1 MHSSSTTR
9 PGAIWLPIFA
19 GLAASL
25 VSIGLARFAYTPL
38 IPSLIQAHWFSASDV
53 VYLGAANL
61 VGYLLGALL
70 GRPLAQRTS
79 NKTALRLMMF
89 AVTLSFF
96 ACGFPLSVSWFFGWR
111 LLSGVAGG
119 AIMVLVA
126 STVLPHVPASRRG
139 LASGAIFLGIGLGIA
154 GSGTIVPPLLSLG
167 LQQTWFGLGLLALLL
182 TAASWFAWPNEAHHE
197 AVETVEKTTTPT
209 DPRVYLLFAQYA
221 FMAAG
226 LVPAMVFLVDYV
238 ARSLGAGPHV
248 GALIWVM
255 YGLGAI
261 IGPVSYG
268 FLADQLGAKL
278 SIRWVL
284 VLQAIAVSLLSV
296 SSSFTALALLAV
308 ILGSFPPGIVPL
320 ALARVHELIPN
331 HHQQQLAWSRAT
343 VSFATFQAIA
353 GFAYSALFNVSG
365 GHHAMLFIIAAGAIV
380 VALLLEPAMRLLN
393 RSTVGAPGLAGRL
406 ACESAVS
413 VTHRVGCEAVFA
425 SKPAPTL
432 DRCAL
437 D

>member
-1 MHSSSTTR
+1 MLSTSSTPR
-9 PGAIWLPIFA
+9 SAIWLPIFA
-19 GLAASL
+19 GLCASL

-38 IPSLIQAHWFSASDV
+38 IPSLIQAHWFSTSDV

-61 VGYLLGALL
+61 VGYLIGALI
-70 GRPLAQRTS
+70 GHPLARRTS
-79 NKTALRLMMF
+79 NKTALRLMML

-111 LLSGVAGG
+111 LLSGIAGG

-126 STVLPHVPASRRG
+126 ATVLPHVPVTRRG

-167 LQQTWFGLGLLALLL
+167 LQNTWFGLGLIALVL
-182 TAASWFAWPNEAHHE
+182 TAASWFGWPSAAHP
-197 AVETVEKTTTPT
+197 ATVTPSDEEFSAPT

-238 ARSLGAGPHV
+238 ARGLGAGSHV

-255 YGLGAI
+255 YGIGAI

-268 FLADQLGAKL
+268 FLADKLGARL
-278 SIRWVL
+278 SIRLVL
-284 VLQAIAVSLLSV
+284 VVQALAVGLLSI

-320 ALARVHELIPN
+320 ALARVHELIPQ
-331 HHQQQLAWSRAT
+331 HHPQQIAWSRAT

-353 GFAYSALFNVSG
+353 GFAYSALFNASG
-365 GHHAMLFIIAAGAIV
+365 GHHRLLFIIAAGAIV
-380 VALLLEPAMRLLN
+380 VALLLEPGMRLLN
-393 RSTVGAPGLAGRL
+393 RHDRL
-406 ACESAVS
+406 QSA
-413 VTHRVGCEAVFA
+413 
-425 SKPAPTL
+425 L
-432 DRCAL
+432 N
-437 D
+437 

>member
-1 MHSSSTTR
+1 MLSTSTTPR
-9 PGAIWLPIFA
+9 SVIWLPIFA
-19 GLAASL
+19 GLCASL

-38 IPSLIQAHWFSASDV
+38 IPSLIQAQWFSAGDV

-61 VGYLLGALL
+61 VGYLIGALI
-70 GRPLAQRTS
+70 GHPLARRTS
-79 NKTALRLMMF
+79 NKRTLRLMML

-111 LLSGVAGG
+111 LLSGIAGG

-126 STVLPHVPASRRG
+126 ATVLPHVPASRRG

-167 LQQTWFGLGLLALLL
+167 LQDTWFGLGVLAMVL
-182 TAASWFAWPNEAHHE
+182 TAASWFGWPSTAHAATVTSSVNEL
-197 AVETVEKTTTPT
+197 KTPT

-238 ARSLGAGPHV
+238 ARGLGAGPHV

-268 FLADQLGAKL
+268 FLADKLGARF
-278 SIRWVL
+278 SIRLVL
-284 VLQAIAVSLLSV
+284 VVQAIAVGLLSI

-320 ALARVHELIPN
+320 ALARVHELIPQ
-331 HHQQQLAWSRAT
+331 HHQQQIAWSRAT

-353 GFAYSALFNVSG
+353 GFAYSALFNASG
-365 GHHAMLFIIAAGAIV
+365 GHHELLFIIAAGAIV
-380 VALLLEPAMRLLN
+380 VALLLEQGMRLLN
-393 RSTVGAPGLAGRL
+393 RRDRL
-406 ACESAVS
+406 Q
-413 VTHRVGCEAVFA
+413 
-425 SKPAPTL
+425 PAL
-432 DRCAL
+432 N
-437 D
+437 

>member
-1 MHSSSTTR
+1 MHNSSSH
-9 PGAIWLPIFA
+9 PPNAIWLPIFA
-19 GLAASL
+19 GLCASL

-38 IPSLIQAHWFSASDV
+38 IPSLIEAHWFSASDV

-61 VGYLLGALL
+61 VGYLIGALI
-70 GRPLAQRTS
+70 GRPLAHRTS
-79 NKTALRLMMF
+79 NKSALRLMMLI
-89 AVTLSFF
+89 VTLSFF

-126 STVLPHVPASRRG
+126 ATVLPHVPAARRG

-154 GSGTIVPPLLSLG
+154 GSGTLVPPLLSLG
-167 LQQTWFGLGLLALLL
+167 LQQAWFGLGALALVL
-182 TAASWFAWPNEAHHE
+182 TAASWFGWPSDTPVASALPSVNETRH
-197 AVETVEKTTTPT
+197 PM
-209 DPRVYLLFAQYA
+209 DPGVYLLFAQYA

-238 ARSLGAGPHV
+238 ARGLGAGPHV

-278 SIRWVL
+278 SIRL
-284 VLQAIAVSLLSV
+284 VLLVQAIAVGLLSI
-296 SSSFTALALLAV
+296 SSSFTTLAVLAV

-320 ALARVHELIPN
+320 ALARVHELIPS
-331 HHQQQLAWSRAT
+331 HQQQQVAWSRAT

-365 GHHAMLFIIAAGAIV
+365 GHHAVLFEIAAGAIV
-380 VALLLEPAMRLLN
+380 VALLLEVLTIKRSQSRFARHLLQDN
-393 RSTVGAPGLAGRL
+393 ANPRRPLPPPVGAV
-406 ACESAVS
+406 E
-413 VTHRVGCEAVFA
+413 
-425 SKPAPTL
+425 
-432 DRCAL
+432 
-437 D
+437 

>member
-1 MHSSSTTR
+1 MHSSSPPSR
-9 PGAIWLPIFA
+9 SALWLPIFA
-19 GLAASL
+19 GLSASL

-61 VGYLLGALL
+61 VGYLIGALI
-70 GRPLAQRTS
+70 GRPVAQRTS

-126 STVLPHVPASRRG
+126 ATVLPHVPASRRG

-167 LQQTWFGLGLLALLL
+167 LQQTWFGLGVLSLML
-182 TAASWFAWPNEAHHE
+182 TAASWFGWPSEAHHA
-197 AVETVEKTTTPT
+197 AVTPSINEPKTAT

-238 ARSLGAGPHV
+238 ARGLGAGPHV

-268 FLADQLGAKL
+268 FLADQFGAKV
-278 SIRWVL
+278 SIRVVL
-284 VLQAIAVSLLSV
+284 VVQAIAVGLLAI

-320 ALARVHELIPN
+320 ALARVHELIPQ
-331 HHQQQLAWSRAT
+331 HHQQQVAWSRAT

-353 GFAYSALFNVSG
+353 GFAYSALFNASG
-365 GHHAMLFIIAAGAIV
+365 GHHALLFVIAAGAIV
-380 VALLLEPAMRLLN
+380 VALLLEQGMRLLN
-393 RSTVGAPGLAGRL
+393 RRDDLLPVLN
-406 ACESAVS
+406 
-413 VTHRVGCEAVFA
+413 
-425 SKPAPTL
+425 
-432 DRCAL
+432 
-437 D
+437 

>member
-1 MHSSSTTR
+1 MHSSSTTPR
-9 PGAIWLPIFA
+9 SAIWLPIFA
-19 GLAASL
+19 GLCASL

-38 IPSLIQAHWFSASDV
+38 IPSLIQAQWFSASDV

-61 VGYLLGALL
+61 VGYLIGALI
-70 GRPLAQRTS
+70 GHPLARRLS
-79 NKTALRLMMF
+79 NRTALRLMML

-126 STVLPHVPASRRG
+126 ATVLPHVPVSRRG

-167 LQQTWFGLGLLALLL
+167 LQNTWFGLGVLALVL
-182 TAASWFAWPNEAHHE
+182 TAASWFGWPSSTPQHA
-197 AVETVEKTTTPT
+197 ALVDSDSTTAPTP
-209 DPRVYLLFAQYA
+209 PALYLLFAQYA

-226 LVPAMVFLVDYV
+226 LVPAMVFLVDFV
-238 ARSLGAGPHV
+238 ARGLGAGAHV

-268 FLADQLGAKL
+268 FLADKLGARL
-278 SIRWVL
+278 SIRIVL
-284 VLQAIAVSLLSV
+284 VVQAITLGLLAISG
-296 SSSFTALALLAV
+296 SFLALALLAV

-320 ALARVHELIPN
+320 ALARVHELVPN
-331 HHQQQLAWSRAT
+331 HHQQQIAWSRAT
-343 VSFATFQAIA
+343 VSFATFQALT
-353 GFAYSALFNVSG
+353 GFAYSAIFNATG
-365 GHHAMLFIIAAGAIV
+365 GHHALLFVIAAGAIV
-380 VALLLEPAMRLLN
+380 VALVLELAMRFLN
-393 RSTVGAPGLAGRL
+393 KPQSPVGAAVRRFDLLAK
-406 ACESAVS
+406 AS
-413 VTHRVGCEAVFA
+413 VQ
-425 SKPAPTL
+425 PT
-432 DRCAL
+432 
-437 D
+437 